1 LLLVNPISLLGARSG
16 LQVGEHDPVLLVH
29 DLSFGLQEPRLGTDT
44 DEPSLGFGLEETM
57 MFS

>member
-29 DLSFGLQEPRLGTDT
+29 DLSFGLQ
-44 DEPSLGFGLEETM
+44 
-57 MFS
+57 